1 MAAEQGELAVQQRA
15 AYNPPLIA
23 RHPHGLHTTERPIHS
38 SFMRL
43 KFGLPVILLFTFA
56 LGACRSQ
63 NTAFSAVE
71 NANDGSPV
79 ILEINGFEEHR
90 SAFER
95 FVKARLSDF
104 ATQAGQSQA
113 EQDQLRSRLF
123 DEFVRRQLVVREA
136 LKKNIVP
143 TEDEIRKAVE
153 DQHKQTS
160 GEGSEQNQPTLE
172 GTERRAEML
181 NDLLTL
187 KYYTS
192 EVLKDV
198 AVTPQEIEG
207 YYNQNRDKYQQQN
220 GFYVREIRVPDEAD
234 ARRLRQQ
241 ALAKPNDFNVLAKE
255 NSKSPTAING
265 GLMYYETQQ
274 LPPVLEQA
282 ITPLKPGE
290 ISNVVKSNHGYHIF
304 KLEKRAEPLTLE
316 QVKEDIRKEL
326 TRTKNQALIE
336 QFNQNALSGAR
347 LKIYHDRLGFTYAG
361 SLKAGA

>member
-1 MAAEQGELAVQQRA
+1 M
-15 AYNPPLIA
+15 Y
-23 RHPHGLHTTERPIHS
+23 
-38 SFMRL
+38 L
-43 KFGLPVILLFTFA
+43 KFLVPVILLFGCA

-63 NTAFSAVE
+63 SSAFSAAE

-79 ILEINGFEEHR
+79 IIEINGFEEHR

-104 ATQAGQSQA
+104 ATQAGQTQA

-160 GEGSEQNQPTLE
+160 GEGSDQNQNTLE

-187 KYYTS
+187 KFYTS

-198 AVTPQEIEG
+198 DVTAQEIEA
-207 YYNQNRDKYQQQN
+207 YYNQNRAKYQQQN
-220 GFYVREIRVPDEAD
+220 GFYVREIRVPEEAD
-234 ARRLRQQ
+234 ARRLHQQ
-241 ALAKPNDFNVLAKE
+241 AVAKPNDFNVLAKE

-282 ITPLKPGE
+282 ITPLKAGE
-290 ISNVVKSNHGYHIF
+290 ISHVVKSNHGYHIF

-316 QVKEDIRKEL
+316 QVKEDIKKEL
-326 TRTKNQALIE
+326 TRSKNQTLID
-336 QFNQNALSGAR
+336 QFNERALTAAR
-347 LKIYHDRLGFTYAG
+347 LKIYHDRLGFTYSG

>member
-1 MAAEQGELAVQQRA
+1 
-15 AYNPPLIA
+15 
-23 RHPHGLHTTERPIHS
+23 
-38 SFMRL
+38 MRL
-43 KFGLPVILLFTFA
+43 KFVFLVSLCLGLTSS
-56 LGACRSQ
+56 ACRAR
-63 NTAFSAVE
+63 NTTFSAAE
-71 NANDGSPV
+71 NTNDGSPV
-79 ILEINGFEEHR
+79 IVEINGFEEHR

-104 ATQAGQSQA
+104 ATQAGQSQT

-143 TEDEIRKAVE
+143 TEDEIRKAIE

-160 GEGSEQNQPTLE
+160 GEGSDQNQNTLE
-172 GTERRAEML
+172 GAERRAEML

-198 AVTPQEIEG
+198 TATPQEIEA
-207 YYNQNRDKYQQQN
+207 YYHQNRAKYQQQN
-220 GFYVREIRVPDEAD
+220 GFYVREIRVLEEAA
-234 ARRLRQQ
+234 ARRLQQQ

-290 ISNVVKSNHGYHIF
+290 ISNVIKSNHGYHIF
-304 KLEKRAEPLTLE
+304 KLEKRAEPLSLE
-316 QVKEDIRKEL
+316 QVKEDIKKEL
-326 TRTKNQALIE
+326 MRTKNQALIE
-336 QFNQNALSGAR
+336 QFNESALTAAR
-347 LKIYHDRLGFTYAG
+347 LKIYHDRLGFTYSG